1 MTSVTYWLPAER
13 EKGTSMATMRDVAQ
27 RAGVSAKTVSRV
39 VNDDRYVSAGVRQRV
54 ERAIEELQ
62 YVPNSLAVSFRAG
75 RDAAIGVAV
84 PGVADPFFAS
94 IIGAVESEAS
104 RRGVA
109 VIVTGVG
116 WEPSHEQRS
125 IEAVLKRQ
133 VAGMIIC
140 PVGHD
145 MSYLRPWQART
156 PLVFADR
163 EPARLTADAV
173 VQDDV
178 GGGEA
183 ATRHLIGH
191 GHRSIAFVGDDSWTG
206 HRRLKG
212 WQRALDGVALPR
224 RRGLAHLGEVDVD
237 TLTPVLARMLQT
249 PDPPTAVFSSNAR
262 CTVSLLTVLRA
273 LGRTDVGLVGF
284 GDFPTAAALTPAVT
298 VIHQDGDAMGRFA
311 VDRLFTRLDQPTR
324 KLRRRTV
331 LPVSLVTRASCALPG
346 ERPACGRDGVAER
359 ARPAVS

>member
-1 MTSVTYWLPAER
+1 
-13 EKGTSMATMRDVAQ
+13 MATMRDVAH

-39 VNDDRYVSAGVRQRV
+39 VNNDRYVSADVRERV
-54 ERAIEELQ
+54 ERAIDELQ
-62 YVPNSLAVSFRAG
+62 YVPNSLAVTFRAG

-94 IIGAVESEAS
+94 IIGAVEREAS

-125 IEAVLKRQ
+125 LEAVLKRQ

-140 PVGHD
+140 PVGGD
-145 MSYLRPWQART
+145 MSYLRPWQTRT

-163 EPARLTADAV
+163 EPGRLTADAV

-178 GGGEA
+178 GGGVA

-191 GHRSIAFVGDDSWTG
+191 GHRSIAFIGDDSWTG
-206 HRRLKG
+206 VRRLDG
-212 WQRALDGVALPR
+212 WQRARDDAGLPR
-224 RRGLAHLGEVDVD
+224 RPDLAHLGEVDAD
-237 TLTPVLARMLQT
+237 TLIPTLQRMLQT
-249 PDPPTAVFSSNAR
+249 DDPPTAVFSSNAR
-262 CTVSLLTVLRA
+262 CTVSVLTVLRA
-273 LGRTDVGLVGF
+273 LRRNDIGLVGF
-284 GDFPTAAALTPAVT
+284 GDFPTAAVLTPAVT

-311 VDRLFTRLDQPTR
+311 VERLFTRMDHPTR
-324 KLRRRTV
+324 RLRRRTV
-331 LPVSLVTRASCALPG
+331 LPVSLVTRTSCARPG
-346 ERPACGRDGVAER
+346 ERVR
-359 ARPAVS
+359 AGHGEISAQSRSAVS